1 MASSTP
7 RSGASLTAMTLVAAL
22 TTAALYGVLAPKPA
36 TLSTAPL
43 VTVVELSISR
53 TDRLF
58 GVPL

>member
-1 MASSTP
+1 
-7 RSGASLTAMTLVAAL
+7 MTLVAAL

-36 TLSTAPL
+36 TLSMAPL